1 MTLTNGPAHPSLSEA
16 LLLDTL
22 EQGFSCLDMSLPDVY
37 QFTALAMHDFGGSFA
52 RF

>member
-1 MTLTNGPAHPSLSEA
+1 VAPGLSSPVDF
-16 LLLDTL
+16 LLLDIL
-22 EQGFSCLDMSLPDVY
+22 EQGFSRLDMGKPVVY